1 MSRFSKKEQ
10 KQLVGLTDLIN
21 ETDALSE
28 RAEALRW
35 IELTSDPYELETWA
49 AYCSQVSALGKHF
62 RLFLDAKLERSPDA
76 DRIERE
82 AASGWELM
90 GALQEEL
97 RGIVD
102 QHFERVYGVLFQDQ
116 QEEEQ

>member
-76 DRIERE
+76 ARIERE
-82 AASGWELM
+82 CQSGWALL
-90 GALQEEL
+90 GALQGEL
-97 RGIVD
+97 RAIVD
-102 QHFERVYGVLFQDQ
+102 QHFNRTYGALFEDK
-116 QEEEQ
+116 EEEQ